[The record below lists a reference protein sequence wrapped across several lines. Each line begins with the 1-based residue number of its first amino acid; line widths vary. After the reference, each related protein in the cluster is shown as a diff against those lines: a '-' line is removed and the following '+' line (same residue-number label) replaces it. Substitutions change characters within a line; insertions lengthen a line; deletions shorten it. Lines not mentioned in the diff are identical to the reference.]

1 MDIVRGSGELFGIII
16 PKNFERPFFSGSVS
30 EFWRRW
36 HISLGT
42 WFKDYLFYPVSL
54 SSPVK
59 KLGKFS
65 RNHFGNRAGKLIPAV
80 CALFLVWFSTGL
92 WHGASW
98 KYAAYGLYYF
108 ILISLGMVLE
118 PEINKIKNSLNI
130 KKESKLY
137 KAFQIFRT
145 FVLVNFGMLI
155 FRADNLQVCINMFT
169 KLFTD
174 FNPAQVLSFFS
185 INLKVDINDIFILII
200 SCTVL
205 LTMEILRERGLDIR
219 KKLSEKPT
227 AARWAVYYAC
237 VLAIII
243 FGAYGWG
250 YSPSALM
257 YASY

>member
-1 MDIVRGSGELFGIII
+1 
-16 PKNFERPFFSGSVS
+16 
-30 EFWRRW
+30 
-36 HISLGT
+36 
-42 WFKDYLFYPVSL
+42 
-54 SSPVK
+54 
-59 KLGKFS
+59 
-65 RNHFGNRAGKLIPAV
+65 
-80 CALFLVWFSTGL
+80 
-92 WHGASW
+92 
-98 KYAAYGLYYF
+98 
-108 ILISLGMVLE
+108 
-118 PEINKIKNSLNI
+118 
-130 KKESKLY
+130 
-137 KAFQIFRT
+137 
-145 FVLVNFGMLI
+145 MLI

-185 INLKVDINDIFILII
+185 INLKVDINDIIILII